1 MLNGNSIGKALIL
14 TCFGESHGKCI
25 GVVIDGCPAGL
36 PLTEKDVQVELD
48 KRRPGLT
55 AVSTARREEDQ
66 AEILS
71 GVYQGYTTGAPICM
85 IIRNRDVRSEI
96 YEQIKYKPRPG
107 HADYTSFIKYGG
119 YNDYRGGGRFS
130 GRVTAA
136 YVMAGA
142 VAKKLLRTLNVE
154 ILAHAVQIGKVKVQR
169 DLSYDEIRKNTY
181 RNPVRCAD
189 PEIASLMESEIL
201 EASRQ
206 GDSVGGIVEG
216 VALNVPVGIGEPI
229 FDSLDADIAKMMFNI
244 PAVKGVEFGVGFRAA
259 SLRGSEN
266 NDQYAIRR
274 GKIVTLSNNSG
285 GVLGGISTGMPLIIR
300 VAFKPTPSISKKQR
314 TVDLIYMEETEI
326 EMTGRHDP
334 CIVPR
339 AVPVVESC
347 LAFILA
353 DHAIRSQ
360 KIPRVLSEKEE

>member
-1 MLNGNSIGKALIL
+1 LNGNSIGRALVL
-14 TCFGESHGKCI
+14 TCFGESHGTCI
-25 GVVIDGCPAGL
+25 GAVIDGCPAGL
-36 PLTEKDVQVELD
+36 PLTEKDIQVEVD

-55 AVSTARREEDQ
+55 AVSTTRMEEDQ
-66 AEILS
+66 VEILS

-85 IIRNRDVRSEI
+85 VIRNRDVRSES

-142 VAKKLLRTLNVE
+142 VAKKLLQTINVE
-154 ILAHAVQIGKVKVQR
+154 ILAHTVQIGKVKIQR
-169 DLSYDEIRKNTY
+169 DLSYDEIRENTY

-189 PEIASLMESEIL
+189 PKIASLMEREIL
-201 EASRQ
+201 EASEE

-216 VALNVPVGIGEPI
+216 IALNVPAGLGEPI

-244 PAVKGVEFGVGFRAA
+244 PAVKGVEFGVGFKAA

-266 NDQYAIRR
+266 NDQYAIRE

-285 GVLGGISTGMPLIIR
+285 GVLGGISTGMPLITR
-300 VAFKPTPSISKKQR
+300 VAFKPTPSISKKQK
-314 TVDLIYMEETEI
+314 TVDLIRMEETEI

-334 CIVPR
+334 CVVPR

-360 KIPRVLSEKEE
+360 KIPRVL

>member
-1 MLNGNSIGKALIL
+1 MNGNSIGRALVL
-14 TCFGESHGKCI
+14 TCFGESHGTCI
-25 GVVIDGCPAGL
+25 GAVIDGCPAGL
-36 PLTEKDVQVELD
+36 PLTEKDIQVEVD

-55 AVSTARREEDQ
+55 AVSTTRMEEDQ
-66 AEILS
+66 VEILS

-85 IIRNRDVRSEI
+85 VIRNRDVRSES

-142 VAKKLLRTLNVE
+142 VAKKLLQTINVE
-154 ILAHAVQIGKVKVQR
+154 ILAHTVQIGKVKIQR
-169 DLSYDEIRKNTY
+169 DLSYDEIRENTY

-189 PEIASLMESEIL
+189 PKIASLMEREIL
-201 EASRQ
+201 EASEE

-216 VALNVPVGIGEPI
+216 IALNVPAGLGEPI

-244 PAVKGVEFGVGFRAA
+244 PAVKGVEFGVGFKAA

-266 NDQYAIRR
+266 NDQYAIRG

-285 GVLGGISTGMPLIIR
+285 GVLGGISTGMPLITR
-300 VAFKPTPSISKKQR
+300 VAFKPTPSISKKQK
-314 TVDLIYMEETEI
+314 TVDLNRMEETEI

-334 CIVPR
+334 CVVPR

-360 KIPRVLSEKEE
+360 KIPRVL